1 MGTSAKLPAAKTS
14 RDVPAGQTA
23 APRPGRR
30 EALQRQSVWGFHQR
44 GAAVAFAEI
53 FEMPSLERA
62 GLVKSGTPAR
72 VVNDISREMDITKE
86 RFVRITGLPRA
97 TVTRKIAGNKDL
109 SSDESERIVGLAK
122 LIGQVETMVRESGD
136 ASGFKPAK
144 WFSAWI
150 AEPIAAL
157 GGRRPEELLDTADGR
172 DTVSRLLAQ
181 MQSGAYA

>member
-1 MGTSAKLPAAKTS
+1 M
-14 RDVPAGQTA
+14 
-23 APRPGRR
+23 
-30 EALQRQSVWGFHQR
+30 
-44 GAAVAFAEI
+44 I

-72 VVNDISREMDITKE
+72 VVNAISREMDITKE

-97 TVTRKIAGNKDL
+97 TVTRKIAGNQDL

-122 LIGQVETMVRESGD
+122 LIGQVETMVKESGD
-136 ASGFKPAK
+136 ASSFKPAK

-181 MQSGAYA
+181 MQSGTYA